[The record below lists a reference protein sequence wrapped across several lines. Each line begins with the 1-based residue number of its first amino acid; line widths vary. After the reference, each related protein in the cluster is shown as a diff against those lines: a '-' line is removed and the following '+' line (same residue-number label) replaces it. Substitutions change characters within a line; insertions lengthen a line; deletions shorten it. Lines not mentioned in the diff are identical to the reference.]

1 MRWLMIAWI
10 FLMLLCVYID
20 RVNLA
25 MSAPLIMDE
34 FKLSPSMLGLVMS
47 GFMVGYTILTFSGG
61 FLVSRFSARKII
73 AVVMVLRSVAT
84 IVTGCVCG
92 FFSLLVTR
100 IGFGLAEGP
109 LMPSVN
115 STVNHWMLSREK
127 ATAAGLY
134 ITALPLG
141 IILGSILCGYILESF
156 GWRFLFVAFGIVG
169 IVLGVLSWIIM
180 RDTPAE
186 HPSISSK
193 ELEIIEADYN
203 ISTTTNS
210 GGSTFHQ
217 LMQDPWIWVNAA
229 YNFLYSLTFWANLN
243 WLPTYFVMARG
254 TSILKSG
261 YFSALPWFAG
271 LLGLLVLGP
280 LSDKIG
286 KKYRGNWMAACQFLS
301 VPFTAYAVITPS
313 IMISLICFSISL
325 FFIVGSMAVGSALIW
340 ELFDRADVAKAYGML
355 AAWMTA
361 AGIVAPYLLGFILE
375 KTHSFNIAYYIFS
388 GSAFLAG
395 IVAIVLHVREKN
407 LRAYRVNL
415 SDAVPVS

>member
-1 MRWLMIAWI
+1 
-10 FLMLLCVYID
+10 
-20 RVNLA
+20 
-25 MSAPLIMDE
+25 
-34 FKLSPSMLGLVMS
+34 
-47 GFMVGYTILTFSGG
+47 
-61 FLVSRFSARKII
+61 
-73 AVVMVLRSVAT
+73 
-84 IVTGCVCG
+84 
-92 FFSLLVTR
+92 
-100 IGFGLAEGP
+100 
-109 LMPSVN
+109 MPS
-115 STVNHWMLSREK
+115 
-127 ATAAGLY
+127 
-134 ITALPLG
+134 
-141 IILGSILCGYILESF
+141 
-156 GWRFLFVAFGIVG
+156 
-169 IVLGVLSWIIM
+169 
-180 RDTPAE
+180 
-186 HPSISSK
+186 
-193 ELEIIEADYN
+193 
-203 ISTTTNS
+203 
-210 GGSTFHQ
+210 
-217 LMQDPWIWVNAA
+217 
-229 YNFLYSLTFWANLN
+229 LYSFIKA
-243 WLPTYFVMARG
+243 
-254 TSILKSG
+254 LKSG